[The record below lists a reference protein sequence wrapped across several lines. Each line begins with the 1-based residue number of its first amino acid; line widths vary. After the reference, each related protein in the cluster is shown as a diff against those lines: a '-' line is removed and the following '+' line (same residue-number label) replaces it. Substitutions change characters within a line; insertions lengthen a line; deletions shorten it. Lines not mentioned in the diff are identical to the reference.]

1 MAILCV
7 ESIKR
12 NEGDKTKREGYA
24 PRLPD
29 LEADLGGRKGPPCQ
43 AGRQADFIS
52 TPVMHRSPY
61 KTYLPC
67 GHCMPILLVAQ
78 LTLKHARTHWAT
90 S

>member
-7 ESIKR
+7 ESIKG

-29 LEADLGGRKGPPCQ
+29 LEADWV
-43 AGRQADFIS
+43 AGRVHPARQAAKLTS
-52 TPVMHRSPY
+52 SA
-61 KTYLPC
+61 
-67 GHCMPILLVAQ
+67 LLCAPFTIHDWPASWP
-78 LTLKHARTHWAT
+78 LRACPLWH